1 MGIDGLGHGDK
12 TIVDV
17 LVMLWLFSPVAG
29 SALVLGL
36 DLCFGEQ
43 LFIQIFSRRKK
54 GVMARFFSL
63 ALVFFQA

>member
-36 DLCFGEQ
+36 DLCYGEHF
-43 LFIQIFSRRKK
+43 LI
-54 GVMARFFSL
+54 
-63 ALVFFQA
+63 